1 MMWSMMRQHNRGSG
15 DVILVVLSWQL
26 VGDAVGAVLVG
37 DVVAVLV
44 VVGAGAGVVGG
55 AGVFGGVGVVGGA
68 GDHNDNPWSTAVMK
82 IVLKA
87 WIFSTTLM
95 MSTSTRTLTWRFR
108 VITTTSITNGRNPKR
123 IETICGLILTLP
135 VMLECGDIVL
145 AIARR

>member
-1 MMWSMMRQHNRGSG
+1 M
-15 DVILVVLSWQL
+15 
-26 VGDAVGAVLVG
+26 GAVLVG

-44 VVGAGAGVVGG
+44 VVDAGVVVGAGEGVVVGAGVLGDAGAGVLGG
-55 AGVFGGVGVVGGA
+55 E

-123 IETICGLILTLP
+123 IVTICGLILTLP
-135 VMLECGDIVL
+135 VMLECGDIALV
-145 AIARR
+145 IARR